1 MPIEDSVRH
10 FYGSFNL
17 VDELFREGRRLDEHR
32 HVDWQIDDFAFHGNI
47 VIAQHVCQRDAVV
60 AVFEDIIQ
68 CAMAFVVLSAFHFE
82 RQGMAVEFH
91 DEI

>member
-1 MPIEDSVRH
+1 MLIEDKVRL
-10 FYGSFNL
+10 FYSSFNL
-17 VDELFREGRRLDEHR
+17 VNELFGERRRLDEHR

-60 AVFEDIIQ
+60 AVFEHIVQ
-68 CAMAFVVLSAFHFE
+68 CAMAFVVLAAFHFE